1 MAAPSCLDEG
11 RGLRVRGVV
20 QGVGFRP
27 FVWHLAREL
36 GLRGE
41 VSNDGEGADR
51 GMGRPMRLM
60 R

>member
-41 VSNDGEGADR
+41 VSNDGEGC
-51 GMGRPMRLM
+51 
-60 R
+60 